1 MKKLLLILTLLTVF
15 DARADWVLI
24 YANNE
29 FQSYLDFSSSESD
42 GQYLRV
48 WHLLNFKD
56 PQVVAN
62 KLNQSVEILWEMDC
76 LANRSRNLS
85 SIWHA
90 GEMGEGFIN
99 YSDSFSTEWKINIT
113 HTLSH
118 HLWLLMCSAIFI

>member
-1 MKKLLLILTLLTVF
+1 MKKILLILTLLTVF

-56 PQVVAN
+56 SQVVAN

-76 LANRSRNLS
+76 LANRSRYLS

-99 YSDSFSTEWKINIT
+99 YSDFFSTE
-113 HTLSH
+113 
-118 HLWLLMCSAIFI
+118 